1 MASIPNEF
9 IDNLL
14 DKVDIYDVVSSRVQ
28 LKKAGKDYSGLCP
41 FHSENTPS
49 FTVSQQKQ
57 FYHCFGCGKNGSAI
71 GFLMEYEGLDF
82 VDAVKD
88 LAQMAGMEVPQQANN
103 SRQKSNANL
112 YAVTEKAARIFRHQL
127 KAASQVIEYLKKRQ
141 ISGETAQKFQ
151 LGYALN
157 EWDGL
162 SKRFEHN
169 EQDLLKRTGL
179 TTSNE
184 RNQVYDKFRNRLMFP
199 IHDRRGRIIAF
210 GGRAIEAD
218 QKPKYLNSPETPLFH
233 KSNELYGLHLA
244 KKYSNESYV
253 LVVEGYMDVIAL
265 HEQGICNAVATLGT
279 ATSAQHISTLF
290 KSWDKIVFCFDGDN
304 AGIQAAE
311 KALNT
316 ALPLYLDHKII
327 DFLFLPNQEDPDSFV
342 NKQGSDAFKNQIDQA
357 MPLSDFLIKII
368 SKNINTNS
376 LDGKA
381 QLFDKAQPYIQQL
394 PKGTFKQMLSSR
406 VAELSGVTNPN
417 QTTKQTQQQQN
428 SRNRRYGDNP
438 LRKLISLLLNS
449 PALCAKLPRELN
461 LRNLSFKGVEI
472 IDKIVE
478 IFGGN
483 PHIGSAAMLEHF
495 RDSDYSKYL
504 GHLMSMH
511 DHLDDKQKQLE
522 FDDLVNYLLKM
533 TSQQDINRLREKQLQ
548 HGLSSEEK
556 QKLVHLLHQRHK

>member
-1 MASIPNEF
+1 VASIPNEF
-9 IDNLL
+9 IDHLL
-14 DKVDIYDVVSSRVQ
+14 DKVDIYDVVSARVQ

-88 LAQMAGMEVPQQANN
+88 LAQQAGMEVPQQANH
-103 SRQKSNANL
+103 SAQKSNANL
-112 YAVTEKAARIFRHQL
+112 YAVTDKAARIFRHQL
-127 KAASQVIEYLKKRQ
+127 KAATHVIDYLKNRQ

-162 SKRFEHN
+162 SKRFDQN

-179 TTSNE
+179 TTANE
-184 RNQVYDKFRNRLMFP
+184 RNQVYDKFRKRLMFP
-199 IHDRRGRIIAF
+199 IQDRRGRVIAF
-210 GGRAIEAD
+210 GGRAIEAE

-304 AGIQAAE
+304 AGVQAAE

-316 ALPLYLDHKII
+316 SLPLYLDHKII
-327 DFLFLPNQEDPDSFV
+327 DFLFLPDQEDPDSYV
-342 NKQGSDAFKNQIDQA
+342 NKHGRDAFLNQVSQA

-368 SKNINTNS
+368 SKNINISS

-394 PKGTFKQMLSSR
+394 PKGTFKQMLATR
-406 VAELSGVTNPN
+406 VAELAGVTSSAT
-417 QTTKQTQQQQN
+417 QQTKQQFQTN
-428 SRNRRYGDNP
+428 KSINYGDNP

-449 PALCAKLPRELN
+449 PELCAKLPEELN
-461 LRNLSFKGVEI
+461 LRNLSFKGVGI

-478 IFGGN
+478 IFGDN
-483 PHIGSAAMLEHF
+483 PHISSAAMLEHF
-495 RDSDYSKYL
+495 RDTDYSKYL
-504 GHLMSMH
+504 GHLMSIH
-511 DHLDDKQKQLE
+511 DHLDDKQKHLE
-522 FDDLVNYLLKM
+522 FNDLIKYLLKM
-533 TSQQDINRLREKQLQ
+533 TSQQEINRLREKQLQ
-548 HGLSSEEK
+548 QGLSSEEK
-556 QKLVHLLHQRHK
+556 QKLVQLLHQRHK